1 MSSKVL
7 TPSSLQTASNRPRRS
22 LGGKILRNCSTLLG
36 LLVFIIEMLL
46 VVTMMMMVVMIMTW
60 IMVMVITMTVMMT
73 LVTYK
78 GPPCR
83 PATLSGSETSAPPPP
98 GVQIIIL
105 IMKIIIMI
113 EIMMMVMVIM
123 MVIEIMMVMESLP

>member
-1 MSSKVL
+1 MSFKVL

-36 LLVFIIEMLL
+36 LLVFIIE
-46 VVTMMMMVVMIMTW
+46 VVTMMMMVVMIITW

-78 GPPCR
+78 APPCR
-83 PATLSGSETSAPPPP
+83 RATLSGLETSAPPPP

>member
-1 MSSKVL
+1 MSFKVL

-36 LLVFIIEMLL
+36 LLVFIIE
-46 VVTMMMMVVMIMTW
+46 VVTMMMMVVMIITW

-105 IMKIIIMI
+105 IMKIIVMI